1 MVGAPSKSI
10 SHPMFVSGPFELLEK
25 LDPVLPQG
33 SSYGQFG
40 YESTVSYFEAECGE
54 EALVGVNVSGY
65 GSAAT
70 ALNLDSVYHLSSRF
84 IARLDIEDDQTP
96 YVFFDQELNLHIG
109 HPDTYPNGFVNKVSV
124 KGLGIVVQRDLVDA
138 PCAANSLQQDLHVLI
153 RHTDYDNL
161 RKDKAVFEVMY
172 IIPGNRQHGKTHG
185 LYQPGREVHLS
196 GYISGFNATRRCW
209 VVQILALSVPSGNQT
224 SISPAKPV
232 RTTSSKKQRIQKVGS
247 MMASA
252 ASAPVASTSGRQ
264 SRDRP
269 PIVTPSAM
277 ASEGRPS
284 YESFSVS
291 NTVDAEDG
299 EVTEN
304 GTRDADPEDVF
315 GGSTYPK
322 KRTGPQMLADAQKR
336 MKGK

>member
-70 ALNLDSVYHLSSRF
+70 ALNLDS
-84 IARLDIEDDQTP
+84 
-96 YVFFDQELNLHIG
+96 ELNLHIG
-109 HPDTYPNGFVNKVSV
+109 HPDTYPDGFVNKVSV